1 MAGNVFAKSM
11 ATRLIISRPG
21 VPVEERSFDDEIVTI
36 GSDQGATLCLTDPSI
51 APEQAIVIRE
61 DGRPLLINRAPG
73 TVFNGEL
80 LPREA
85 RRTLNAGDRME
96 FGPYVVRVTSVDGV
110 EGVEGY
116 GEEAARYASRSEDVR
131 RAQTDERDAADS
143 RGGEA
148 GGGASTEAQAREQQQ
163 PQGRSFAAILDSLRT
178 EEDSFYF
185 VIESPAVGGSR
196 RVRLEAAET
205 MIGWDDTGRRISC
218 DAGKVLAAR
227 AVVRKDWS
235 GVVALPLSPGMILV
249 NGETV
254 EAPRRLR
261 DGDRVTLLRVSAHEP
276 EDDCLVFHE
285 PASLVV
291 LDSLLPQQQLAQ
303 PAARVA
309 AEANAAEAASLVRQP
324 PAALEARPAT
334 AAPAE
339 RRYFGYF
346 TPLEVLVMVV
356 GTLVTAAIIFIIL
369 ELYA

>member
-21 VPVEERSFDDEIVTI
+21 VPVEERLFDEGIITI
-36 GSDQGATLCLTDPSI
+36 GSDPGATLRLTDPSV
-51 APEQAIVIRE
+51 AHEQAIIIRE
-61 DGRPLLINRAPG
+61 EGQPLLINRAPG
-73 TVFNGEL
+73 TVFNGEPL
-80 LPREA
+80 AREA
-85 RRTLNAGDRME
+85 RRTLADGDRIE
-96 FGPYVVRVTSVDGV
+96 FGPYSVGV
-110 EGVEGY
+110 APAEGY
-116 GEEAARYASRSEDVR
+116 VEEPARYAARAEDRSLSRP
-131 RAQTDERDAADS
+131 DERDAADT
-143 RGGEA
+143 RGGE
-148 GGGASTEAQAREQQQ
+148 GGAHGDAQSSGQQPQ

-185 VIESPAVGGSR
+185 VVESPAVGGSR

-205 MIGWDDTGRRISC
+205 MIGWDETGRRISC
-218 DAGKVLAAR
+218 DAGAVVAAR

-291 LDSLLPQQQLAQ
+291 LDSLLPQQQT
-303 PAARVA
+303 PAPPSRVA
-309 AEANAAEAASLVRQP
+309 PETNAGEASSLVRP
-324 PAALEARPAT
+324 SPAAVELKTGLASP
-334 AAPAE
+334 E

-346 TPLEVLVMVV
+346 TPIEVLVMVV

>member
-21 VPVEERSFDDEIVTI
+21 VPVEERLFDDGIITI
-36 GSDQGATLCLTDPSI
+36 GSDPGATLRLTDPSV
-51 APEQAIVIRE
+51 AHEQAIIIRE
-61 DGRPLLINRAPG
+61 EGQPLLINRAPG
-73 TVFNGEL
+73 TVFNGEPL
-80 LPREA
+80 AREA
-85 RRTLNAGDRME
+85 RRTLADGDRID
-96 FGPYVVRVTSVDGV
+96 FGPYSVSVAPAEADS
-110 EGVEGY
+110 
-116 GEEAARYASRSEDVR
+116 EESARYAARAEDRSLAR
-131 RAQTDERDAADS
+131 PDERDAADT
-143 RGGEA
+143 RGVE
-148 GGGASTEAQAREQQQ
+148 GGAYGDAQSGQQQ

-185 VIESPAVGGSR
+185 VVESASGQRR

-205 MIGWDDTGRRISC
+205 MIGWDETGRRISC
-218 DAGKVLAAR
+218 DAGTVLAAR

-261 DGDRVTLLRVSAHEP
+261 DGDRVTLLRVTAHEP

-291 LDSLLPQQQLAQ
+291 LDSLLPQQQT
-303 PAARVA
+303 AAPPSRA
-309 AEANAAEAASLVRQP
+309 AASGGAGESSSLVRP
-324 PAALEARPAT
+324 SPAAVELKTGLASP
-334 AAPAE
+334 E

>member
-1 MAGNVFAKSM
+1 MTMAGNVFAKSM

-21 VPVEERSFDDEIVTI
+21 VPVEERVFDDEIVTI
-36 GSDQGATLCLTDPSI
+36 GSDPGATLHLADPSI

-61 DGRPLLINRAPG
+61 DGRPLLISRAPG
-73 TVFNGEL
+73 TIFNGEPL
-80 LPREA
+80 AREA
-85 RRTLNAGDRME
+85 RRTLAAGDRIE
-96 FGPYVVRVTSVDGV
+96 FGPYGVGVAAV
-110 EGVEGY
+110 EGGSE
-116 GEEAARYASRSEDVR
+116 EEARYEDGG
-131 RAQTDERDAADS
+131 RAQAGERDAADS
-143 RGGEA
+143 RGVEGGGGGGEA
-148 GGGASTEAQAREQQQ
+148 RDSQAGEQQQQ

-185 VIESPAVGGSR
+185 VVESSSGRR

-205 MIGWDDTGRRISC
+205 MIGWDETGRRISC
-218 DAGKVLAAR
+218 DAAAVVAAR

-235 GVVALPLSPGMILV
+235 GVVALPLSPGLILV

-276 EDDCLVFHE
+276 EDACLVFHE

-291 LDSLLPQQQLAQ
+291 LDTLLPQRQT
-303 PAARVA
+303 PALPATAA
-309 AEANAAEAASLVRQP
+309 AETAAVEASSLARQP
-324 PAALEARPAT
+324 PAAVEAKT
-334 AAPAE
+334 GIAPPE

-346 TPLEVLVMVV
+346 TPTEVLVMVV

>member
-36 GSDQGATLCLTDPSI
+36 GSDPGATLCLTDPSI

-85 RRTLNAGDRME
+85 RRPLSEGDRIE
-96 FGPYVVRVTSVDGV
+96 FGPYVVGVASVD
-110 EGVEGY
+110 GVEGY
-116 GEEAARYASRSEDVR
+116 GEEAARYAARAEDVR
-131 RAQTDERDAADS
+131 HARPDERDAADS

-148 GGGASTEAQAREQQQ
+148 GVAPPDAQAREQQQ

-185 VIESPAVGGSR
+185 VVESVTGQSR

-205 MIGWDDTGRRISC
+205 MIGWDESGRRISC
-218 DAGKVLAAR
+218 DAGVVVAAR

-261 DGDRVTLLRVSAHEP
+261 DGDRVTLLRASPQEP

-291 LDSLLPQQQLAQ
+291 LDSLLPQQQT
-303 PAARVA
+303 AAPPSRVE
-309 AEANAAEAASLVRQP
+309 AETNAGEASSLVRTP
-324 PAALEARPAT
+324 PAALEAKTGIASP
-334 AAPAE
+334 E

-346 TPLEVLVMVV
+346 TLIEVLVMIV
-356 GTLVTAAIIFIIL
+356 GTLVTAVIIFIIL

>member
-1 MAGNVFAKSM
+1 MAGKVFAKSM

-21 VPVEERSFDDEIVTI
+21 LPVEERSFDDEIVTI
-36 GSDQGATLCLTDPSI
+36 GSDPGATLCLTDSSI
-51 APEQAIVIRE
+51 ALEQAIVIRE

-85 RRTLNAGDRME
+85 RRPLSEGDRME
-96 FGPYVVRVTSVDGV
+96 FGPYAVGV
-110 EGVEGY
+110 ASIEGY
-116 GEEAARYASRSEDVR
+116 VEEAAQYAARAEEVR
-131 RAQTDERDAADS
+131 HARPDERDVADT
-143 RGGEA
+143 RGGE
-148 GGGASTEAQAREQQQ
+148 GGGATTDAQAREQQQ

-185 VIESPAVGGSR
+185 VVESVTGGNR

-205 MIGWDDTGRRISC
+205 MIGWDESGRRISC
-218 DAGKVLAAR
+218 DAGTVLAAR

-261 DGDRVTLLRVSAHEP
+261 DGDRVMLLRVSAHEP

-291 LDSLLPQQQLAQ
+291 LDSLLPQQQTAK
-303 PAARVA
+303 PPVRAA
-309 AEANAAEAASLVRQP
+309 AELNAGEASTLVRQP
-324 PAALEARPAT
+324 PAAVELKTGLASP
-334 AAPAE
+334 E

-346 TPLEVLVMVV
+346 TPLEVLVMAV

>member
-21 VPVEERSFDDEIVTI
+21 VPVEERVFDDEIVTI
-36 GSDQGATLCLTDPSI
+36 GSDPGASLCLTDPSI

-85 RRTLNAGDRME
+85 RRPLSEGDRME
-96 FGPYVVRVTSVDGV
+96 FGPYVVGVASVN
-110 EGVEGY
+110 GY
-116 GEEAARYASRSEDVR
+116 VEEAARYEVR
-131 RAQTDERDAADS
+131 HARPDEHDAADS
-143 RGGEA
+143 RGVE
-148 GGGASTEAQAREQQQ
+148 GGAYNDAQTDDAQTREQPQ

-185 VIESPAVGGSR
+185 VVESVAGGSR

-205 MIGWDDTGRRISC
+205 MIGWDETGRRISC
-218 DAGKVLAAR
+218 DAGTVLAAR

-261 DGDRVTLLRVSAHEP
+261 DGDRVMLLRVSAQEP

-291 LDSLLPQQQLAQ
+291 LDSLLPQQQT
-303 PAARVA
+303 AAPPQRVA
-309 AEANAAEAASLVRQP
+309 ADANAGEASSLVRTP
-324 PAALEARPAT
+324 PAALEAKT
-334 AAPAE
+334 GIAPAE

>member
-21 VPVEERSFDDEIVTI
+21 VPVEERLFDDGIITI
-36 GSDQGATLCLTDPSI
+36 GSDPGATLRLTDPSV
-51 APEQAIVIRE
+51 AHEQAIIIRE
-61 DGRPLLINRAPG
+61 EGQPLLINRAPG
-73 TVFNGEL
+73 TVFNGEPL
-80 LPREA
+80 AREA
-85 RRTLNAGDRME
+85 RRTLADGDRIE
-96 FGPYVVRVTSVDGV
+96 FGPYSVSVAPAG
-110 EGVEGY
+110 GY
-116 GEEAARYASRSEDVR
+116 GEESARYAARAEDRSPARPE
-131 RAQTDERDAADS
+131 ERGAADT
-143 RGGEA
+143 RGVE
-148 GGGASTEAQAREQQQ
+148 GGAHGDAQSSGQQQ

-185 VIESPAVGGSR
+185 VVESAAGGNR

-205 MIGWDDTGRRISC
+205 MIGWDETGRRISC
-218 DAGKVLAAR
+218 DAGTVVAAR

-261 DGDRVTLLRVSAHEP
+261 DGDRVMLLRASAHEP
-276 EDDCLVFHE
+276 EDDCLIFHE

-291 LDSLLPQQQLAQ
+291 LDSLLPQQQT
-303 PAARVA
+303 PAPPSRA
-309 AEANAAEAASLVRQP
+309 AASGGAGEASTLVRP
-324 PAALEARPAT
+324 SPAALEAKAAT
-334 AAPAE
+334 SSPE

>member
-1 MAGNVFAKSM
+1 M

-36 GSDQGATLCLTDPSI
+36 GSDPGATLRLTDPSI

-85 RRTLNAGDRME
+85 RRTLTAGDRME
-96 FGPYVVRVTSVDGV
+96 FGPYSVSVAAV
-110 EGVEGY
+110 EGGS
-116 GEEAARYASRSEDVR
+116 EEAAQYAARSEDVR
-131 RAQTDERDAADS
+131 HAQADERDSADT
-143 RGGEA
+143 RGGE
-148 GGGASTEAQAREQQQ
+148 GGGASPDARAREQQQ

-185 VIESPAVGGSR
+185 VVESVTGQSR

-205 MIGWDDTGRRISC
+205 MVGWDETGRRISC
-218 DAGKVLAAR
+218 DAGTVLAAR

-291 LDSLLPQQQLAQ
+291 LDSLLPQQQVAH
-303 PAARVA
+303 PAAKAV
-309 AEANAAEAASLVRQP
+309 ETNAGEAASLVRQP
-324 PAALEARPAT
+324 PAALEAKAAT
-334 AAPAE
+334 PPAE

>member
-11 ATRLIISRPG
+11 ATRLIISRSG

-36 GSDQGATLCLTDPSI
+36 GSDPAATLCLTDPSI

-61 DGRPLLINRAPG
+61 EGRPLLLISRAPG

-85 RRTLNAGDRME
+85 RRTLASGDRIE
-96 FGPYVVRVTSVDGV
+96 FGPYGVSVAAV
-110 EGVEGY
+110 EGER
-116 GEEAARYASRSEDVR
+116 EEAERYAA
-131 RAQTDERDAADS
+131 RAEERGPAPADERDAADP
-143 RGGEA
+143 RGGE
-148 GGGASTEAQAREQQQ
+148 GGAHGDAQSSQQQ
-163 PQGRSFAAILDSLRT
+163 PQQQGRSFAAILDSLRT

-185 VIESPAVGGSR
+185 VVESVAGGGSR

-205 MIGWDDTGRRISC
+205 MLGWDETGRRISC
-218 DAGKVLAAR
+218 DAGVVVAAR

-261 DGDRVTLLRVSAHEP
+261 DGDRVMLLRVSAHEP
-276 EDDCLVFHE
+276 EDACLVFHE

-291 LDSLLPQQQLAQ
+291 LDTLLPQQQT
-303 PAARVA
+303 PAPPAKP
-309 AEANAAEAASLVRQP
+309 EANAGEAASLVRQP
-324 PAALEARPAT
+324 PAAVELKTAT
-334 AAPAE
+334 SSPE

>member
-1 MAGNVFAKSM
+1 MAGNVFANSM

-21 VPVEERSFDDEIVTI
+21 VPVEERVFDDEIVTI
-36 GSDQGATLCLTDPSI
+36 GSDPAATLCLADPSI
-51 APEQAIVIRE
+51 AHEQAIVIRE

-85 RRTLNAGDRME
+85 RRPLSGGDRIE
-96 FGPYVVRVTSVDGV
+96 FGPYSVSVAPV
-110 EGVEGY
+110 EGDS
-116 GEEAARYASRSEDVR
+116 EETTRPLSRPEEMR
-131 RAQTDERDAADS
+131 HAQPDERDAADP
-143 RGGEA
+143 RGGE
-148 GGGASTEAQAREQQQ
+148 GGGAARDAQAREQPQ

-185 VIESPAVGGSR
+185 VIESSSGQR

-205 MIGWDDTGRRISC
+205 MIGWDETGRRISC
-218 DAGKVLAAR
+218 DAGVVVAAR

-235 GVVALPLSPGMILV
+235 GVVALPLSSGMILV

-261 DGDRVTLLRVSAHEP
+261 DGDRVMLLRVSAHEP
-276 EDDCLVFHE
+276 EDACLVFHE

-291 LDSLLPQQQLAQ
+291 LDNLLPQQQTP
-303 PAARVA
+303 PAKAA
-309 AEANAAEAASLVRQP
+309 AETAAVEALPLVRQS
-324 PAALEARPAT
+324 PAALEARPSLVS
-334 AAPAE
+334 PE

-346 TPLEVLVMVV
+346 TPFEVIIMIV

>member
-36 GSDQGATLCLTDPSI
+36 GSDPGASLSLTDPSI

-73 TVFNGEL
+73 TVYNGEL

-85 RRTLNAGDRME
+85 RRPLVEGDRME
-96 FGPYVVRVTSVDGV
+96 FGPYVVSVADAG
-110 EGVEGY
+110 GDS
-116 GEEAARYASRSEDVR
+116 EEAARYAARAEDVR
-131 RAQTDERDAADS
+131 HARPDERDTAAGP
-143 RGGEA
+143 RGGE
-148 GGGASTEAQAREQQQ
+148 GGAPSDAQAREQPQ

-185 VIESPAVGGSR
+185 VVESAAGQGR

-205 MIGWDDTGRRISC
+205 MVGWDETGRRISC
-218 DAGKVLAAR
+218 DAGAVVAAR

-261 DGDRVTLLRVSAHEP
+261 DGDRVTLLRVSAQDP

-291 LDSLLPQQQLAQ
+291 LDSLLPQQH
-303 PAARVA
+303 AAAPPLKAA
-309 AEANAAEAASLVRQP
+309 AEASAGEATSLARQS
-324 PAALEARPAT
+324 PAALEART
-334 AAPAE
+334 GIAPAE

-346 TPLEVLVMVV
+346 TPLEVLVMIV

>member
-1 MAGNVFAKSM
+1 M

-21 VPVEERSFDDEIVTI
+21 VPVEERLFDDGIITI
-36 GSDQGATLCLTDPSI
+36 GSDPGATLRLTDPSV
-51 APEQAIVIRE
+51 AHEQAIIIRE
-61 DGRPLLINRAPG
+61 EGQPLLINRAPG

-85 RRTLNAGDRME
+85 RRTLSAGDRIE
-96 FGPYVVRVTSVDGV
+96 FGPYSVGVAAV
-110 EGVEGY
+110 EGDS
-116 GEEAARYASRSEDVR
+116 EEAARYAARAEDVR
-131 RAQTDERDAADS
+131 HARPDEHDAADA
-143 RGGEA
+143 RGGE
-148 GGGASTEAQAREQQQ
+148 GGVAARDTQAREQPQ

-185 VIESPAVGGSR
+185 VVESVAGGNR

-205 MIGWDDTGRRISC
+205 MIGWDETGRRISC
-218 DAGKVLAAR
+218 DAGTVVAAR

-261 DGDRVTLLRVSAHEP
+261 DGDRVTLLRVTAHEP
-276 EDDCLVFHE
+276 EDDCMVFHE

-291 LDSLLPQQQLAQ
+291 LDSLLPQQHT
-303 PAARVA
+303 PAPPSRA
-309 AEANAAEAASLVRQP
+309 AASGGAGEASTLVRQP
-324 PAALEARPAT
+324 PAALEAKAAT
-334 AAPAE
+334 SSPE

>member
-36 GSDQGATLCLTDPSI
+36 GSDPGATLRLTDPSI

-85 RRTLNAGDRME
+85 RRPLSEGDRME
-96 FGPYVVRVTSVDGV
+96 FGPYVVSVAAV
-110 EGVEGY
+110 EGHSDG
-116 GEEAARYASRSEDVR
+116 AARYAA
-131 RAQTDERDAADS
+131 RAEEIRHAQPDERDAEGP
-143 RGGEA
+143 RGGEG
-148 GGGASTEAQAREQQQ
+148 GGGAARDAQALEQPQ

-185 VIESPAVGGSR
+185 VVESVAGGSR

-205 MIGWDDTGRRISC
+205 MIGWDETGRRISC
-218 DAGKVLAAR
+218 DAGVVVAAR

-235 GVVALPLSPGMILV
+235 GVVALPLSAGMILV

-261 DGDRVTLLRVSAHEP
+261 DGDRVTLLRVTAHEP

-291 LDSLLPQQQLAQ
+291 LDSLLPQQQ
-303 PAARVA
+303 AAAPPSKTA
-309 AEANAAEAASLVRQP
+309 ASGGAGEASSLVRQP
-324 PAALEARPAT
+324 SAALEAKG
-334 AAPAE
+334 AASSPE

-346 TPLEVLVMVV
+346 TPLEVLVMIV

>member
-21 VPVEERSFDDEIVTI
+21 VPVEERVFDDEIVTI
-36 GSDQGATLCLTDPSI
+36 GSDPGATLHLTDPSI
-51 APEQAIVIRE
+51 APEQAIIIRE

-85 RRTLNAGDRME
+85 RRPLSEGDRVE
-96 FGPYVVRVTSVDGV
+96 FGPYSVGVAAV
-110 EGVEGY
+110 EGES
-116 GEEAARYASRSEDVR
+116 EESARYAARPEDVR
-131 RAQTDERDAADS
+131 RARPDERDAADS
-143 RGGEA
+143 RGGEGG
-148 GGGASTEAQAREQQQ
+148 GGGAYGDAQAREQQQ

-185 VIESPAVGGSR
+185 VVESAAGGNR

-205 MIGWDDTGRRISC
+205 MIGWDETGRRISC
-218 DAGKVLAAR
+218 DAGVVVAAR

-276 EDDCLVFHE
+276 EDACLVFHE

-291 LDSLLPQQQLAQ
+291 LDTLLPQQQLAQ
-303 PAARVA
+303 SATKAA
-309 AEANAAEAASLVRQP
+309 AASAGEASTLARP
-324 PAALEARPAT
+324 SPAALEAKAAT
-334 AAPAE
+334 PTPE

>member
-21 VPVEERSFDDEIVTI
+21 VPVEERVFDDEIVSI
-36 GSDQGATLCLTDPSI
+36 GSDPGATLCLTDPSI

-85 RRTLNAGDRME
+85 RRPLAAGDRVE
-96 FGPYVVRVTSVDGV
+96 LGPYSVGVAAV
-110 EGVEGY
+110 EGNT
-116 GEEAARYASRSEDVR
+116 EESARYAE
-131 RAQTDERDAADS
+131 RAEEISHAQSDERDAADP
-143 RGGEA
+143 RGGE
-148 GGGASTEAQAREQQQ
+148 GAARGDAQTREQ

-185 VIESPAVGGSR
+185 VVESVAGGNR

-205 MIGWDDTGRRISC
+205 MIGWDETGRRISC
-218 DAGKVLAAR
+218 DAGVVVAAR

-261 DGDRVTLLRVSAHEP
+261 DGDRVMLLRVSAHEP
-276 EDDCLVFHE
+276 EDACLVFHE

-291 LDSLLPQQQLAQ
+291 LDTLLPQQQTTLA
-303 PAARVA
+303 PPTKAA
-309 AEANAAEAASLVRQP
+309 AEATAGEASSLVRQP
-324 PAALEARPAT
+324 PAALEAKTGITSP
-334 AAPAE
+334 E

-346 TPLEVLVMVV
+346 TPLEVLVMIV

>member
-11 ATRLIISRPG
+11 AIRLIISRPG

-36 GSDQGATLCLTDPSI
+36 GGDPGATLHLTDPSI

-85 RRTLNAGDRME
+85 RRPLSEGDRIE
-96 FGPYVVRVTSVDGV
+96 FGPYVVSVAAV
-110 EGVEGY
+110 EGEP
-116 GEEAARYASRSEDVR
+116 EESARYAARSEEIR
-131 RAQTDERDAADS
+131 HAQPDERDADGP
-143 RGGEA
+143 RGGE
-148 GGGASTEAQAREQQQ
+148 GGGAARDAQALEQPQ

-185 VIESPAVGGSR
+185 VVESVAGQSR

-205 MIGWDDTGRRISC
+205 MIGWDETGRRISC
-218 DAGKVLAAR
+218 DAGTVLAAR

-261 DGDRVTLLRVSAHEP
+261 DGDRVTLLRVTAHEP
-276 EDDCLVFHE
+276 EDECLVFHE

-291 LDSLLPQQQLAQ
+291 LDSLLPQQQK
-303 PAARVA
+303 AALPSKTAASEGA
-309 AEANAAEAASLVRQP
+309 AEASTLVRQP
-324 PAALEARPAT
+324 SAALETKTGLASP
-334 AAPAE
+334 E

-346 TPLEVLVMVV
+346 TPLEVLVMIV

>member
-1 MAGNVFAKSM
+1 MAI
-11 ATRLIISRPG
+11 RLIISRPG

-36 GSDQGATLCLTDPSI
+36 GSDPGATLRLTDPSI

-85 RRTLNAGDRME
+85 RRPLSGGDRIE
-96 FGPYVVRVTSVDGV
+96 FGPYAVGV
-110 EGVEGY
+110 AAAEGDPEVASGY
-116 GEEAARYASRSEDVR
+116 ATRPEEVR
-131 RAQTDERDAADS
+131 RERPDERDAADP
-143 RGGEA
+143 RGGE
-148 GGGASTEAQAREQQQ
+148 GGGASPDARAREQQQ
-163 PQGRSFAAILDSLRT
+163 QQGRSFAAILDSLRT

-185 VIESPAVGGSR
+185 VVESAAGQSR

-205 MIGWDDTGRRISC
+205 MIGWDETGRRISC
-218 DAGKVLAAR
+218 DAATVLAAR

-235 GVVALPLSPGMILV
+235 GVVALPLSPGMIRV

-261 DGDRVTLLRVSAHEP
+261 DGDRVTLLRVTTHEP

-291 LDSLLPQQQLAQ
+291 LDSLLPQQQQAAAPPSKAAAPGGAGEASSLAR
-303 PAARVA
+303 PA
-309 AEANAAEAASLVRQP
+309 
-324 PAALEARPAT
+324 PAALEAKAAT
-334 AAPAE
+334 SSPE

>member
-21 VPVEERSFDDEIVTI
+21 VPVEERVFDDEIVTI
-36 GSDQGATLCLTDPSI
+36 GSDPGATLYLADPSI
-51 APEQAIVIRE
+51 APEQAIIIRE

-73 TVFNGEL
+73 TFFNGEPL
-80 LPREA
+80 AREA
-85 RRTLNAGDRME
+85 RRTLAAGDRIE
-96 FGPYVVRVTSVDGV
+96 FGPYSIGVAGV
-110 EGVEGY
+110 EGES
-116 GEEAARYASRSEDVR
+116 EESARYAALYEDRSH
-131 RAQTDERDAADS
+131 AQADEREAADS
-143 RGGEA
+143 RGVEGVAHGDAE
-148 GGGASTEAQAREQQQ
+148 SSQQQPQ

-185 VIESPAVGGSR
+185 VVESSSGRR

-205 MIGWDDTGRRISC
+205 MIGWDETGRRISC
-218 DAGKVLAAR
+218 DAGVVVAAR

-235 GVVALPLSPGMILV
+235 GVVALPLSPGLILV

-276 EDDCLVFHE
+276 EDACLVFHE

-291 LDSLLPQQQLAQ
+291 LDTLLPQQQTHALHAR
-303 PAARVA
+303 AAAETAA
-309 AEANAAEAASLVRQP
+309 AEASSLVRQP
-324 PAALEARPAT
+324 PAAVEAKTGLTSP
-334 AAPAE
+334 E

-346 TPLEVLVMVV
+346 SPMEVLVMVV

>member
-21 VPVEERSFDDEIVTI
+21 VPVEERVFDDEIVTI
-36 GSDQGATLCLTDPSI
+36 GSDPAATLHLADPSI
-51 APEQAIVIRE
+51 APEQAIIIRE

-73 TVFNGEL
+73 TFFNGEPL
-80 LPREA
+80 AREA
-85 RRTLNAGDRME
+85 RRTLAAGDRMD
-96 FGPYVVRVTSVDGV
+96 FGPYGVGVAAV
-110 EGVEGY
+110 EGES
-116 GEEAARYASRSEDVR
+116 EEAARYDARYEDGS
-131 RAQTDERDAADS
+131 RAQADERDAADS
-143 RGGEA
+143 RSGVEA
-148 GGGASTEAQAREQQQ
+148 VAPVDKGDAQSSQQ

-185 VIESPAVGGSR
+185 VVESSSGRR

-205 MIGWDDTGRRISC
+205 MIGWDETGRRISC
-218 DAGKVLAAR
+218 DAAVVAAAR

-235 GVVALPLSPGMILV
+235 GVVALPLSPGLILV

-261 DGDRVTLLRVSAHEP
+261 DGDRVTLLRVSVHEP
-276 EDDCLVFHE
+276 EDACLVFHE

-291 LDSLLPQQQLAQ
+291 LDTLLPQQQTHAL
-303 PAARVA
+303 PAKGA
-309 AEANAAEAASLVRQP
+309 AETASAEASTLVRQP
-324 PAALEARPAT
+324 T
-334 AAPAE
+334 AAVELKAGLASPE

>member
-21 VPVEERSFDDEIVTI
+21 LPVEERLFDEGIITI
-36 GSDQGATLCLTDPSI
+36 GSDPGATLRLTDPPV
-51 APEQAIVIRE
+51 AHEQAIIIRE
-61 DGRPLLINRAPG
+61 EGQPLLINRAPG

-85 RRTLNAGDRME
+85 RRPLADGDSIE
-96 FGPYVVRVTSVDGV
+96 FGPYSVGV
-110 EGVEGY
+110 APAEGY
-116 GEEAARYASRSEDVR
+116 VEESARYAARAEDGSLAR
-131 RAQTDERDAADS
+131 PDERDAADT
-143 RGGEA
+143 RGGE
-148 GGGASTEAQAREQQQ
+148 GGAHGDAQSGGQQPQ

-185 VIESPAVGGSR
+185 VVESVAGGNR

-205 MIGWDDTGRRISC
+205 MIGWDETGRRISC
-218 DAGKVLAAR
+218 DAAAVVAAR

-249 NGETV
+249 NAETV

-291 LDSLLPQQQLAQ
+291 LDSLLPQQQT
-303 PAARVA
+303 PARPSRAA
-309 AEANAAEAASLVRQP
+309 AEVNAGEASSLVRP
-324 PAALEARPAT
+324 SPAALEAKAATPA
-334 AAPAE
+334 PE

>member
-21 VPVEERSFDDEIVTI
+21 VPVEERSFDDEIMTI
-36 GSDQGATLCLTDPSI
+36 GSDPGATLRLTDSSI
-51 APEQAIVIRE
+51 APEQAIIIRE
-61 DGRPLLINRAPG
+61 DGHPLLINRAPG
-73 TVFNGEL
+73 TVFNGEPL
-80 LPREA
+80 AREA
-85 RRTLNAGDRME
+85 RLVLVEGDRIE
-96 FGPYVVRVTSVDGV
+96 FGPYSVSVAGV
-110 EGVEGY
+110 EGDPEG
-116 GEEAARYASRSEDVR
+116 AARYAARAEDVR
-131 RAQTDERDAADS
+131 HAPQSDERDAADS
-143 RGGEA
+143 RGGE
-148 GGGASTEAQAREQQQ
+148 GGGAHGDARAREQQQ

-185 VIESPAVGGSR
+185 VVESSTGQR

-205 MIGWDDTGRRISC
+205 MIGWDESGRRISC
-218 DAGKVLAAR
+218 DAGAVVAAR

-291 LDSLLPQQQLAQ
+291 LDSLLPQQQT
-303 PAARVA
+303 PATPSRGA
-309 AEANAAEAASLVRQP
+309 AEATAGEASSLVRQP
-324 PAALEARPAT
+324 PAALEPKTGIASP
-334 AAPAE
+334 E

-346 TPLEVLVMVV
+346 TPLEVLVMIV